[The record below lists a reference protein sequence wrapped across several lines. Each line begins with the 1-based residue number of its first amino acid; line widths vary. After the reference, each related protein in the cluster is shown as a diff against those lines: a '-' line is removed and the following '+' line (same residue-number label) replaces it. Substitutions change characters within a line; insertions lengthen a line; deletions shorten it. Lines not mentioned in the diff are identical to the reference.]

1 MWLDVMA
8 WKPIKL
14 CFGVVTNSN
23 SIQWPAL
30 KTLEIILHH
39 DEPHLGWHNRWQLWG
54 HLIKRNW
61 HVTWGRHQWLI
72 ICRCA
77 VNISSSSKQIIMTN
91 YNLLNFVSNQSS
103 TEKKNNMIKV
113 ASKFPTWIV
122 ALDWV
127 TSAASAHRPVILN
140 SPVRVRL
147 WAHHQFFCCKFIR
160 FFYCSKFWS
169 FSSISCDTHLPS
181 QSNSVGTTS
190 VLFLK
195 IINHSWHSQFD
206 YCGHGIPGI
215 NYF

>member
-1 MWLDVMA
+1 MSHGEDINDSSYADVLLIFLKA
-8 WKPIKL
+8 QNKSLWQTT
-14 CFGVVTNSN
+14 TNWILFQTSR
-23 SIQWPAL
+23 QL
-30 KTLEIILHH
+30 K
-39 DEPHLGWHNRWQLWG
+39 
-54 HLIKRNW
+54 
-61 HVTWGRHQWLI
+61 
-72 ICRCA
+72 
-77 VNISSSSKQIIMTN
+77 
-91 YNLLNFVSNQSS
+91 
-103 TEKKNNMIKV
+103 KKNMIQV

-169 FSSISCDTHLPS
+169 FSSMSCDTHLPS
-181 QSNSVGTTS
+181 QSQSVGTSS
-190 VLFLK
+190 VLFWK
-195 IINHSWHSQFD
+195 FINHSWLSQFD